1 MRNRRNQLQKI
12 ARKFS
17 KVVKK
22 ELEPKNKQRL
32 KPSTNL
38 EGSPTGEEIKL
49 ALEGPLKRQERGFGN
64 NREEI
69 PTHL

>member
-1 MRNRRNQLQKI
+1 M
-12 ARKFS
+12 
-17 KVVKK
+17 VVKK

-64 NREEI
+64 NRKEI